1 MVAFYGTN
9 FRYGTVAKNEFD
21 LQINANEL
29 CPIVKSSIIMGI
41 WRETKLLTPFVQL
54 PIRPKQSSRR
64 QNFILGMTQHKICL
78 YNEQPIF

>member
-9 FRYGTVAKNEFD
+9 FYGTVKKPEFV

-29 CPIVKSSIIMGI
+29 YPIVKSSIIMWI
-41 WRETKLLTPFVQL
+41 WKETELLTPFIQL
-54 PIRPKQSSRR
+54 PIRPKRSSRR

-78 YNEQPIF
+78 YNEQPNL